1 MIIKYLPGDLIEF
14 NDQSILII
22 AIGYSREAP
31 CYYYFQADSDKP
43 IFKLRQHPTLTGGY
57 IDAEASSNLLLMTDF
72 RADTLPIEKISHL
85 FDFNIYN
92 SAVCRGGLCFPRKIT
107 GECSGCPLGY
117 IISSSKVSNLYLPG
131 DQVYMITEKEV
142 REVVGMC
149 LTVKSYMTDDRRS
162 GGFANFNANISS
174 NRDWYLSMFARL
186 FTTHPHIDRM
196 TLPEAWE
203 ILKRKSDCETKPR
216 FYVEGERSGRW
227 GEQIR
232 LRQRGHSVYLNES
245 DLDTVCGM
253 CIYQRGMEICDDCSV
268 EKLRKKIY
276 G

>member
-22 AIGYSREAP
+22 AIGYSQEALY
-31 CYYYFQADSDKP
+31 YYYFQADSDKP
-43 IFKLRQHPTLTGGY
+43 IFKSRPWPFAPEY

-149 LTVKSYMTDDRRS
+149 LTVKSYMTDISSRE
-162 GGFANFNANISS
+162 FANFNANIS
-174 NRDWYLSMFARL
+174 RGDWFLSMFARL
-186 FTTHPHIDRM
+186 FTTHHHIDSM